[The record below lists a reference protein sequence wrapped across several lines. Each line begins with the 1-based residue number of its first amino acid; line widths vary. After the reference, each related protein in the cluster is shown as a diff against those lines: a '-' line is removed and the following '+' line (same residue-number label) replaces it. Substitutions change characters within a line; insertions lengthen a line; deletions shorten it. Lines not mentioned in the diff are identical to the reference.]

1 VGVHDLDVATRRH
14 EEVVGFDA
22 DEAFNVFGGELE
34 GESVGVGGLVRG
46 YVDCLVEGWGGLA
59 LHGGFE
65 GGGVAGEE

>member
-34 GESVGVGGLVRG
+34 GESVGVGGLVG
-46 YVDCLVEGWGGLA
+46 GHVDRLVYGWGGLA

-65 GGGVAGEE
+65 GGVAAEQ